1 MSTRRGAVASAR
13 ALGLGALLAV
23 AGCASAAALPLTSV
37 APGAPATAAPSA
49 AGWPQVLHDSRHS
62 GVGAAAGPA
71 TPAVRWQRG
80 LEGPVTQGPVVG
92 ADGTI
97 YAASA
102 GGVLHAL
109 DPADGHDRWA
119 FDAHAFYGSDL
130 TTSPALLGDRFILW
144 PGPASKLYVLDTSGH
159 LITTVDRAGPVLSPS
174 VVGPTDFYLADMS
187 GELSAY
193 RLAGSS
199 VAQRWTID
207 LGDQSYGSPVV
218 APDGSLRQ
226 TVDSSVVAVQDGGD
240 HAVELWRFSAHDIS
254 EVSAGVAPDGTTVFG
269 TNDGAEYGIGPGGDE
284 RWKVDLGT
292 YSSPA
297 VTPDGTAYFGDN
309 NGAVYVVRTSDG
321 TVQRR
326 IQAPAVG
333 KRDESSLW
341 SSPVIDGQGDVYYG
355 SRDGYVYGYAAD
367 GRRLW
372 ALPAGAAVYSTGA
385 LTADGALVIGTEGK
399 VLVCIGAP
407 YA

>member
-1 MSTRRGAVASAR
+1 MI
-13 ALGLGALLAV
+13 
-23 AGCASAAALPLTSV
+23 
-37 APGAPATAAPSA
+37 
-49 AGWPQVLHDSRHS
+49 
-62 GVGAAAGPA
+62 
-71 TPAVRWQRG
+71 
-80 LEGPVTQGPVVG
+80 G

-130 TTSPALLGDRFILW
+130 TTSPALLGDGLVLW

-159 LITTVDRAGPVLSPS
+159 LVTTVARSGTVLSPT
-174 VVGPTDFYLADMS
+174 VVGPADFYLADMS

-193 RLAGSS
+193 RLEGTAL
-199 VAQRWTID
+199 VQRWTID

-218 APDGSLRQ
+218 ALDGSLRQ

-240 HAVELWRFSAHDIS
+240 RAVELWRFSAHDIS
-254 EVSAGVAPDGTTVFG
+254 EVTAGVAPDGTTVFG
-269 TNDGAEYGIGPGGDE
+269 TNDGAAYGIGPGGDE
-284 RWKVDLGT
+284 RWKVDLGTLT

-309 NGAVYVVRTSDG
+309 NGVVRVVRTSDG
-321 TVQRR
+321 AVQRR
-326 IQAPAVG
+326 IQARAAG

-341 SSPVIDGQGDVYYG
+341 SSPVVDGRGDVYYG
-355 SRDGYVYGYAAD
+355 TRDGYVYGYAAD
-367 GRRLW
+367 GRQLW

-385 LTADGALVIGTEGK
+385 LTADGARSSAPRARSSSASAGPMRRAREGQPRGVATGLSPTYGK
-399 VLVCIGAP
+399 T
-407 YA
+407 